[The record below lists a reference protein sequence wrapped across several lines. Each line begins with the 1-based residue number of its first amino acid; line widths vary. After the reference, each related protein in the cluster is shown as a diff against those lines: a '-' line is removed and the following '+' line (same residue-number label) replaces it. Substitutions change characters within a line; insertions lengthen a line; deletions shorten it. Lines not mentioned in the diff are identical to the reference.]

1 MLDVIT
7 DWAKNICLALILISI
22 LEMLLPNNKTKKYVK
37 MVMGIYLLFNIIS
50 PIISNQETFSLS
62 NFDINDYTNNVEM
75 QTSSENV
82 NQSSMDKRIQEIYLE
97 ELEKDITN
105 KLENKGYKVNK
116 CAIKG
121 SFENNE
127 GIKQFK
133 KIKLKLFNSISKY
146 QSFIMYIG
154 RPTCPDCRSFE
165 NDFKLK
171 LNKKSPHH
179 LYYLN
184 VEKLHQNQNRW
195 SKFKKSNNIE
205 GTPAFVYYKNGK
217 LISSSSWTVKKGYST
232 RMAYKWLKK
241 FY

>member
-75 QTSSENV
+75 QTSSETV

-116 CAIKG
+116 CAVKG

-127 GIKQFK
+127 ENGISEIYLEIEQGNTENNSTNNEISENTSINQTLEDVMVKEIQ
-133 KIKLKLFNSISKY
+133 KIKEIDIGKSQNDNEEETNLNNTDIQKIKEFLIEEYGVSEKCLKIN
-146 QSFIMYIG
+146 
-154 RPTCPDCRSFE
+154 
-165 NDFKLK
+165 
-171 LNKKSPHH
+171 
-179 LYYLN
+179 
-184 VEKLHQNQNRW
+184 
-195 SKFKKSNNIE
+195 
-205 GTPAFVYYKNGK
+205 
-217 LISSSSWTVKKGYST
+217 
-232 RMAYKWLKK
+232 
-241 FY
+241 